1 MGQWESECMPDDG
14 YVLELGCR
22 DQHVVKTRVLH
33 PPRARVECGQDDMS
47 DVLHRVAVGHKVR
60 LDADER
66 GKSKT
71 GVGNVAAEVD
81 VDPVQ
86 VREVPYICA
95 IEDGHEAVLVSR

>member
-1 MGQWESECMPDDG
+1 MPDDG

-22 DQHVVKTRVLH
+22 DQHTVKTRVLH
-33 PPRARVECGQDDMS
+33 LPRVRVERGEDDMR

-60 LDADER
+60 LDTDDR
-66 GKSKT
+66 GESET

-81 VDPVQ
+81 IDPVQ